1 MELHHQEYRKRSPFL
16 TFLKYFGFGVL
27 GTIGVAAFGFLFG
40 YFVMLL
46 WNWLMPE
53 IFGLGLITFW
63 QAFGLVVLGRM
74 LFGRLSPP
82 WHRKPDNR
90 YRNHPYHHHGC
101 CGDKKTEWKK
111 WRHYGN
117 YWKEEG
123 ERSFNE
129 YVRKKDESGEAEPA

>member
-1 MELHHQEYRKRSPFL
+1 MGIL
-16 TFLKYFGFGVL
+16 GVL
-27 GTIGVAAFGFLFG
+27 GIGVFGFLFG

-74 LFGRLSPP
+74 LIGGLPKPP
-82 WHRKPDNR
+82 HKHEHKPWER
-90 YRNHPYHHHGC
+90 HK
-101 CGDKKTEWKK
+101 CGSKREDWKRWK
-111 WRHYGN
+111 YYSE

-123 ERSFNE
+123 EKSFE
-129 YVRKKDESGEAEPA
+129 QYVAKKESPQSEGPVS

>member
-1 MELHHQEYRKRSPFL
+1 MESNCGCKTRHPFL
-16 TFLKYFGFGVL
+16 TFLKFFGFGIL
-27 GTIGVAAFGFLFG
+27 GTIGVAVFGFIFG

-63 QAFGLVVLGRM
+63 QAFGLVVLGRL

-82 WHRKPDNR
+82 CHRKPKE
-90 YRNHPYHHHGC
+90 HFHQYHHHGR
-101 CGDKKTEWKK
+101 CGDKSAEWKK

-123 ERSFNE
+123 EQKFNE
-129 YVRKKDESGEAEPA
+129 YVKKKEEGGDANPA

>member
-1 MELHHQEYRKRSPFL
+1 MESNCRSKKCPPFL
-16 TFLKYFGFGVL
+16 TVLKYIGFGILGTVGVAIFGF
-27 GTIGVAAFGFLFG
+27 IFG

-63 QAFGLVVLGRM
+63 QAFGLVVLGRL

-82 WHRKPDNR
+82 WHKKPN
-90 YRNHPYHHHGC
+90 NHFEHHHRHGS
-101 CGDKKTEWKK
+101 CGDKREEWKK

-123 ERSFNE
+123 EQSFNE
-129 YVRKKDESGEAEPA
+129 YVKKKEDGAESNPA